1 MWFAN
6 DMKLVIDKTEIRSLC
21 LLFAIPALLKSILN
35 IRSDEWNEEN

>member
-6 DMKLVIDKTEIRSLC
+6 AMNLVIDKTEIRSLC
-21 LLFAIPALLKSILN
+21 LLFAISALLKSILN